1 MATYQE
7 IKDTAIALLKV
18 NQVPGII
25 GEAGIGKTAMVH
37 SIAEDLGWTLSVVNA
52 SEIEPG
58 DLALPTVGKDPD
70 LADLDESLIPNIQ
83 KETVIYRPQY
93 LVKRLINIS
102 IKRNLIQHE
111 IDELKTKLPQS
122 SEEWEAK
129 HKKEV
134 DELTEYVL
142 DNLKD
147 TDAQR
152 RLEKLRAE
160 TFDNTVNDKPEY
172 AEIQNKIKEL
182 EEKLKTIPRGSILF
196 IDELTRASA
205 EVSNAL
211 MNLIQSRT
219 LGGMQLPDDIHI
231 VIAANPTSDMTGY
244 TDTSYSTTSIDS
256 AVYDRIVWLNL
267 DMSFEDYKNFGMK
280 YDGKN
285 LENLRNNMIKISG
298 VDTFKTIDELPS
310 RAQSRIHQFV
320 LEYLSNNPS
329 ALLIT
334 EQEKNKNDFKAP
346 TPRAWDRVSDA
357 LKGFEFEGKLDDL
370 DAKDQ
375 AILFNMLRG
384 NLGET
389 TATSFNAFLNDKSR
403 KPLPDV
409 EEFMENSK
417 EILPKNIQKEL
428 SSGNTFRKLML
439 FANVCNYISHG
450 KPHDVLVNLSDVKK
464 ASMYLE
470 KIYKF
475 MEATREVDVAFS
487 YINLL
492 QGVPSDSDDQN
503 ILNYIFVQSVYN
515 DADDNVY
522 DKWVDKIVDYVNNLN
537 NTLGFKVI

>member
-147 TDAQR
+147 TDAQK

-160 TFDNTVNDKPEY
+160 TFDSSVNDKPEY
-172 AEIQNKIKEL
+172 TEIQNKIKEL